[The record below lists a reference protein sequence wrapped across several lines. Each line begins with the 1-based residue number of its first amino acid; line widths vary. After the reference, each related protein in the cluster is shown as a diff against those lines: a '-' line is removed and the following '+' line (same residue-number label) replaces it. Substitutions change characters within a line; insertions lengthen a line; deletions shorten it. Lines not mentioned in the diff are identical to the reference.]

1 MPEPRVYKIVLEP
14 ESVDDRVV
22 YMIDRTGEPPVTE
35 ENAGDAFDIPLS
47 NNDGYVLKG
56 FEEIDEADIPA
67 EAVHDVYDVG

>member
-1 MPEPRVYKIVLEP
+1 MPETRVYKIVLEP
-14 ESVDDRVV
+14 EDVDDRVV

-56 FEEIDEADIPA
+56 FEEISESDIPA
-67 EAVHDVYDVG
+67 SERSAAYEVG